1 MEAEIKKRKAAHGL
15 FVRAPGEPGYKV
27 FGEGSW
33 EQLNGKHCL
42 LSDTGCNQNKRFSSR
57 VASKFS
63 AYFIVIGR
71 EHPWF
76 KCALGPSCKGL
87 DNVLSSTLYF

>member
-1 MEAEIKKRKAAHGL
+1 MEAEIKTEKQLMVGL
-15 FVRAPGEPGYKV
+15 SGLQVSWDTV

-33 EQLNGKHCL
+33 EQLNAKHCL

-63 AYFIVIGR
+63 AYFIVAGR
-71 EHPWF
+71 QRPWF